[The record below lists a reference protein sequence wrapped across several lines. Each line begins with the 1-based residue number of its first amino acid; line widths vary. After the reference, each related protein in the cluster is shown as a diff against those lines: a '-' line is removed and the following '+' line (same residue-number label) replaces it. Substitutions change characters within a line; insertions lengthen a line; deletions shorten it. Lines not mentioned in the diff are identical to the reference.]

1 MGQYRESFA
10 GIDYLCSRRNVRDDR
25 HVIAQRPPFTVRPHS
40 DGSYRGRADRPALK
54 AGQKSMTT
62 ELEALLERMKPVA
75 RDQTVRVLR
84 HSNTCIPTCRVLQA
98 VLGHFK
104 FQSFPV
110 ATEVTACNPRYAE
123 MIMSLG
129 GRDTA
134 VEPTPNQLK
143 AWQDKGA

>member
-1 MGQYRESFA
+1 
-10 GIDYLCSRRNVRDDR
+10 
-25 HVIAQRPPFTVRPHS
+25 
-40 DGSYRGRADRPALK
+40 
-54 AGQKSMTT
+54 MTT

-75 RDQTVRVLR
+75 RDQIVRVLR

-129 GRDTA
+129 GRNTA
-134 VEPTPNQLK
+134 VEPTPVYGPSPTTTVTFLTSQPSRSMRTLTM
-143 AWQDKGA
+143 ALIGLSG